1 MCSKDVTNIRELI
14 TGMSKLWIESNVLT
28 NAFWIYVNEIIH
40 YSIYLVF
47 IWQEYKSHDLT

>member
-40 YSIYLVF
+40 YSIYVVF